1 MLSGLG
7 TPALPWPGWMD
18 THFFEEL
25 QRFPPLLL
33 RSQDH
38 ATIHLVVRMFRQF

>member
-7 TPALPWPGWMD
+7 TPALPWPEWMD
-18 THFFEEL
+18 TNFFEEP

-38 ATIHLVVRMFRQF
+38 LSIHLVVRMFWQF